1 MNKFFPVLLI
11 LTWSFAFNQQIGKSD
26 FFSFYGIK
34 LAYAD
39 EAQEMV
45 ETAPPIIQAAIEGNW
60 NKVYAMAKKDKR
72 LLNSADDL
80 GNTVLHEAASQG
92 NNEAIM
98 ELLRLGAN
106 KNAIDHT
113 SARSRPYDI
122 AKHNKKISDKVLK
135 MLQ

>member
-1 MNKFFPVLLI
+1 MKRLVSVLLV
-11 LTWSFAFNQQIGKSD
+11 LTCSFAFTLLPKNSD
-26 FFSFYGIK
+26 FFHFYGAQ

-39 EAQEMV
+39 EAQEMADN
-45 ETAPPIIQAAIEGNW
+45 APPIMQAAYEGDW
-60 NKVYAMAKKDKR
+60 NKVYAIAKKDKKQ
-72 LLNSADDL
+72 LYSTDDL

-98 ELLRLGAN
+98 KLLQLGAN
-106 KNAIDHT
+106 KNAKDRT
-113 SARSRPYDI
+113 SARARPYDI